1 MAATVTGDYANVY
14 TRTGGNDS
22 VNMATETPD
31 GTADLTA
38 FRAVA
43 VSMAGAGKIGI
54 QIGGVNY
61 VIPLLTDA

>member
-31 GTADLTA
+31 GAADLSA
-38 FRAVA
+38 FRALTA
-43 VSMAGAGKIGI
+43 MTGAGKIGI